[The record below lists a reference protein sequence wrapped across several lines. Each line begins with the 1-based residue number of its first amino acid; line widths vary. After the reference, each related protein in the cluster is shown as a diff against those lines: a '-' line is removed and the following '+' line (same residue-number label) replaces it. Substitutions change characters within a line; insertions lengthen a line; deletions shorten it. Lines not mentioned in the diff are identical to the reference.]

1 MQDKLDLSKVKEFQP
16 EKSSE
21 KSQNGNE
28 LSPESS
34 DFEVLSNDL
43 NQENKPF
50 SKIQES
56 SNT

>member
-1 MQDKLDLSKVKEFQP
+1 MQDKLDLSKAKDFQP

-21 KSQNGNE
+21 KSQKGNE